1 MTPVYHPQ
9 TKGKAERFHQSA
21 LREWADAWT
30 YQSCAH
36 RREVLTSWQHHYNW
50 HRAHSAIGG
59 IAPMARLSES
69 RNYLLTHHTPSRPV
83 VLRAGSMIFEDVT
96 GIGSI
101 GNAAR
106 G

>member
-1 MTPVYHPQ
+1 
-9 TKGKAERFHQSA
+9 
-21 LREWADAWT
+21 
-30 YQSCAH
+30 
-36 RREVLTSWQHHYNW
+36 
-50 HRAHSAIGG
+50 
-59 IAPMARLSES
+59 MARLFKS
-69 RNYLLTHHTPSRPV
+69 RNYLLALHTPSRPV